1 MERISDKYRKTRW
14 MSIFWSLWWLVIFY
28 WESFH
33 LREQFFTEVEVAGGK
48 YPPLATD
55 TVMNNCLSI
64 YYNSEII
71 EHKIDN
77 FYCCQRL
84 QFLRAND
91 RTAVT
96 FSCRQTKLL
105 KAFVYLLWGDFF
117 KRGCELSFY
126 LKPLCKKIL
135 NLVLNLFMNMSAK

>member
-1 MERISDKYRKTRW
+1 M
-14 MSIFWSLWWLVIFY
+14 VN
-28 WESFH
+28 
-33 LREQFFTEVEVAGGK
+33 
-48 YPPLATD
+48 YPPLASD

-77 FYCCQRL
+77 FYRCQRL

-91 RTAVT
+91 RTVVA
-96 FSCRQTKLL
+96 FSCRQIKLL

-135 NLVLNLFMNMSAK
+135 NLVLNLFMNMSAKQSNASLFRYFYR